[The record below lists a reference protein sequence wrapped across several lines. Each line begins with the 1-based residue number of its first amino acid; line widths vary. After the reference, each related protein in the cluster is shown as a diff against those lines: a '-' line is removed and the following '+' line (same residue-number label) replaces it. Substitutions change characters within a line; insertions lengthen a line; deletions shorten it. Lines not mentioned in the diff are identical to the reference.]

1 MIKFTNLI
9 TKNHIKTKRNYFER
23 MNKFKIQNIKEALKY
38 SKNYWDGN
46 RKYGY
51 GGYYYDGRWKS
62 IAKKII
68 KKYKLKNSST
78 VIDLGCGKGFLIKD
92 IKDILPKIKIVG
104 FEISSYAINNKV
116 EKDIKI
122 INGDMRKKLPFKNNE
137 FDLAFSINCIHNF
150 DLIELNTTIKEI
162 IRISKKQ
169 YISTES
175 YRNFQEMIN
184 LQCWALTCKSF
195 FSKKEWAHIFKK
207 YNYKG
212 DLELIY
218 FS

>member
-1 MIKFTNLI
+1 MRFINLI
-9 TKNHIKTKRNYFER
+9 TKNHKNTSRNYFER
-23 MNKFKIQNIKEALKY
+23 MNKSKIKNIKESVKF

-51 GGYYYDGRWKS
+51 GGYYYDGRWKE

-68 KKYKLKNSST
+68 KKYKLNNKSKI
-78 VIDLGCGKGFLIKD
+78 IDLGCGKGFLLKD
-92 IKDILPKIKIVG
+92 IKDLLPNIYVIG
-104 FEISSYAINNKV
+104 LDISSYAIKNRVDK
-116 EKDIKI
+116 KIRIIKK
-122 INGDMRKKLPFKNNE
+122 DMRKKLPFKYKE
-137 FDLAFSINCIHNF
+137 FDLALSINCVHNYDF
-150 DLIELNTTIKEI
+150 IELNKTIPEI
-162 IRISKKQ
+162 IRVSKKQ

-175 YRNFQEMIN
+175 YRNFKEMIN

-195 FSKKEWAHIFKK
+195 FSKKEWK
-207 YNYKG
+207 YLFNKFNYKG